1 MLLWPSAAP
10 GAAGR
15 TVAVAVAVAVA
26 KESGAAAGAFWTDEI

>member
-15 TVAVAVAVAVA
+15 TVAVAVAVA
-26 KESGAAAGAFWTDEI
+26 KESSAAAGAFWTDEI